1 LGEII
6 VKDAEYSVGEEVV
19 RLQVA
24 PDQAGERL
32 DRYVTRTIDTISR
45 SYARQLI
52 EDGHIQL
59 NKRFTKPSQP
69 VRSGDVILVRRPVA
83 QPTDIEPEVIPLN
96 IVYEDAD
103 VVVVDKAA
111 GMVVHPAPGHTRG
124 TLVNALLARYP
135 DMQVSGNLR
144 PGIVHRLDQDT
155 SGLLVVARN
164 DQAMRI
170 ITEQQKART
179 MHKAYL
185 SVIDG
190 RMKEL
195 AGVIDA
201 PIGRHPVDRKRQTI
215 SARGRSARTHYQVLE
230 ELGDYT
236 LIEARLETGRTHQI
250 RVHFASRSR
259 PVLGDQ
265 MYGPRKPRATFG
277 LKRQFL
283 HAYKLGFTLPSSGTW
298 REFTSPLPE
307 DLQTVLAKLRTVA
320 HTR

>member
-1 LGEII
+1 MQGA
-6 VKDAEYSVGEEVV
+6 DYMVGEDVV
-19 RLQVA
+19 RLQVT
-24 PDQAGERL
+24 PEQAGERL

-45 SYARQLI
+45 SYARRLI
-52 EDGHIQL
+52 EDGHIQV
-59 NKRFTKPSQP
+59 NNRFTKPSQP
-69 VRSGDVILVRRPVA
+69 VRSGDMVLVHRPIA
-83 QPTDIEPEVIPLN
+83 QPTDIEPENIPLN
-96 IVYEDAD
+96 IVYEDD
-103 VVVVDKAA
+103 DIVVVNKAA
-111 GMVVHPAPGHTRG
+111 GMVVHPAPGHTQG

-135 DMQVSGNLR
+135 DMQVGGNLR
-144 PGIVHRLDQDT
+144 PGIIHRLDQDT

-164 DQAMRI
+164 DQAMRM

-185 SVIDG
+185 AVING
-190 RMKEL
+190 RIKDL

-215 SARGRSARTHYQVLE
+215 SATGRPARTHYQVLE
-230 ELGDYT
+230 ELGNYT
-236 LIEARLETGRTHQI
+236 LLEARLETGRTHQI
-250 RVHFASRSR
+250 RVHFASRSH

-298 REFTSPLPE
+298 HECTSSLPD
-307 DLQTVLAKLRTVA
+307 DLQTVLTKLRTAA